1 MRVANKYFVKSI
13 ESTIKSMVYPD
24 DVKEI
29 SYVVT
34 VLDKEWGEIVARNRH
49 NSLNNACKYLQHYID
64 EQIGTFYRLEVYVYW
79 KDGVTDDDEG
89 ALNPKELCI
98 TKLFH
103 RGLGS

>member
-49 NSLNNACKYLQHYID
+49 NSLNNAYID